1 MTTEQKLSM
10 LEGLCERAYGMGKA
24 ILDPNVKDAD
34 LKVKAMIRV
43 TGAFMG
49 AYDSYKKRVRMENT
63 RVQEEGAL
71 KELKD
76 KRDRENGSN

>member
-10 LEGLCERAYGMGKA
+10 LEGLCERAYGMGKV
-24 ILDPNVKDAD
+24 ILDPNVKDA
-34 LKVKAMIRV
+34 KKKIVAMTQV
-43 TGAFMG
+43 AGAFMG
-49 AYDSYKKRVRMENT
+49 SYDSYKKRKDGHISAYIED
-63 RVQEEGAL
+63 AL

>member
-24 ILDPNVKDAD
+24 ILDPNVKDT
-34 LKVKAMIRV
+34 KKKIVAMTQV
-43 TGAFMG
+43 AGAFMG
-49 AYDSYKKRVRMENT
+49 AYDSYKERVRMENT
-63 RVQEEGAL
+63 REQEEGAL

>member
-24 ILDPNVKDAD
+24 ILDPNVKDVD
-34 LKVKAMIRV
+34 LKVTAMIRV
-43 TGAFMG
+43 AGAFMG
-49 AYDSYKKRVRMENT
+49 AYDSYKKRKDGHISAYIED
-63 RVQEEGAL
+63 AL